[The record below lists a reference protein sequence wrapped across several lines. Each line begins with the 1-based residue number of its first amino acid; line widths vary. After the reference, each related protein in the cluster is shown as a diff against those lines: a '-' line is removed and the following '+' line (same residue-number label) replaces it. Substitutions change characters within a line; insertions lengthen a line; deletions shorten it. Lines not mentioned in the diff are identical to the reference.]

1 MNMEQEIY
9 TLLKGLKMPGMA
21 ECLKAMDETHQLDK
35 LTLREGVPLLLQAE
49 VNNRDNN
56 RVTTLIKQAN
66 FKMTATI
73 EQLDIDGKR
82 GVPADKVLQLSTS
95 DYIRRGSTI
104 IVTGAAGT
112 GKTYLTNALGHKAC
126 ELGFRV
132 GYYTMNKLMDTLR
145 VSRIEG
151 RDIRIF
157 NKLDRLDLLIID
169 DFGMKGIDGIQ
180 QSDIQQILDDRYGSK
195 ATIISSQLAVSDW
208 HGLFKNELIADACMD
223 RIVHKSIRFELN
235 GDSLRKKY

>member
-1 MNMEQEIY
+1 MIMEQEIY

-66 FKMTATI
+66 FKITATI

-95 DYIRRGSTI
+95 DYIKRGSTI

-126 ELGFRV
+126 ELGFKV

-151 RDIRIF
+151 RDIRVF

-169 DFGMKGIDGIQ
+169 DFGMKGIEGAQ